1 MWALLLWVTSVAGE
15 CTGQCQSIVA
25 GVCPQTPSPSS
36 CAAVWEAFL
45 EIMAQNTQALPP
57 NAEGSKNQARF
68 LRWRHLAHRGQMLSK
83 SMLRPECWRSV
94 PDPESMELG
103 SERPCLSSQCLLDS
117 SCHKRHVISELLTL
131 AKQIDRSVALQV
143 YEATK
148 ELFAWQRFEQTP
160 MLFYPSFKAQVWFGE
175 EDYPELLGAVRKHFM
190 EIKEEFLRSYHLR
203 SGRLTP
209 AEEEYSG
216 RQGWWCWEVWSAL
229 EGWVKERCEQMP
241 TLCRVLRQ
249 HLPASKSSTLAA
261 YLQEEVALFGLPP
274 GEKFFAPHNDG
285 SNARVALLMP
295 LTHGRYSALEVN
307 GERRAF
313 GGDGH
318 VLGFDASMDHFAT
331 YEAPPGVWD
340 ERWVLSIAVSHP
352 QFDRHLAEGRL
363 QTPRPDVQITA
374 DPHRWRRAKEAPN
387 VAGWLELLDG
397 AKNVVLLGSHAML
410 AASAPL
416 VVRSGASTVVLG
428 CEECDELGRT
438 LHQKLS
444 ALPEVDRLVLVER
457 QRLWEALEVQ
467 SIDVLVVD
475 EDRVDDLLFLE
486 GKHWRFT
493 GPALAGLMKAWRSSS
508 SRVVGIHLP
517 APSLPAGY
525 TLTFGEGF
533 WWFQQTKV
541 PSSTASAD
549 LATSPSPVLAPF
561 GATARVAAGAV
572 ERGLEDTPAVLLGLM
587 ARYASS
593 NAQLAL
599 RCDPGDRERRAE
611 TARLVTS
618 RLDVA
623 QQALRS
629 RQPDGELLIQAAAR
643 ELVQT
648 IAKVHMP
655 HSCSV
660 PLRVVPVKGRH
671 EGSVPLIGFGTHEL
685 RALECYSAV
694 RSALEAGVRHIDT
707 AENYGNAE
715 DLARAMRDSEVPREE
730 IFVATKLSSTGLDQA
745 SSYRA
750 LASELQRLGGAADL
764 CYLHFPS
771 EKNLPA
777 WRALEQLQQEG
788 RCRQLGLSN
797 FGRAELQ
804 QIWEHGQVK
813 PVALQIQFS
822 IYEPPSNAFLRWL
835 AALPGKGLTVV
846 AASTLNP
853 EATGALNPMEDPH
866 VQQIAARHDKSSA
879 QVLLRWLVQQKVA
892 VLPRSRQKQHIQE
905 NCDLDFVLTD
915 HEMTHLSGLATLA
928 QDLGAAEDSV
938 RPEGAVDVFG
948 LRGMS

>member
-1 MWALLLWVTSVAGE
+1 
-15 CTGQCQSIVA
+15 
-25 GVCPQTPSPSS
+25 
-36 CAAVWEAFL
+36 
-45 EIMAQNTQALPP
+45 MAP
-57 NAEGSKNQARF
+57 
-68 LRWRHLAHRGQMLSK
+68 
-83 SMLRPECWRSV
+83 
-94 PDPESMELG
+94 
-103 SERPCLSSQCLLDS
+103 
-117 SCHKRHVISELLTL
+117 
-131 AKQIDRSVALQV
+131 
-143 YEATK
+143 
-148 ELFAWQRFEQTP
+148 
-160 MLFYPSFKAQVWFGE
+160 
-175 EDYPELLGAVRKHFM
+175 
-190 EIKEEFLRSYHLR
+190 
-203 SGRLTP
+203 
-209 AEEEYSG
+209 
-216 RQGWWCWEVWSAL
+216 
-229 EGWVKERCEQMP
+229 
-241 TLCRVLRQ
+241 
-249 HLPASKSSTLAA
+249 
-261 YLQEEVALFGLPP
+261 
-274 GEKFFAPHNDG
+274 
-285 SNARVALLMP
+285 
-295 LTHGRYSALEVN
+295 
-307 GERRAF
+307 
-313 GGDGH
+313 
-318 VLGFDASMDHFAT
+318 
-331 YEAPPGVWD
+331 
-340 ERWVLSIAVSHP
+340 
-352 QFDRHLAEGRL
+352 
-363 QTPRPDVQITA
+363 
-374 DPHRWRRAKEAPN
+374 
-387 VAGWLELLDG
+387 
-397 AKNVVLLGSHAML
+397 
-410 AASAPL
+410 
-416 VVRSGASTVVLG
+416 
-428 CEECDELGRT
+428 
-438 LHQKLS
+438 
-444 ALPEVDRLVLVER
+444 
-457 QRLWEALEVQ
+457 
-467 SIDVLVVD
+467 
-475 EDRVDDLLFLE
+475 
-486 GKHWRFT
+486 
-493 GPALAGLMKAWRSSS
+493 
-508 SRVVGIHLP
+508 
-517 APSLPAGY
+517 GY

-541 PSSTASAD
+541 DRIRIRRSGRRRRHVMSEWDVLLGSSLDGFPGSFLDGFRGPRDESESGPGPLRRYGTRGRGGRGARRRAAPGGGQSSPQKNEAARDRRVRRPPS
-549 LATSPSPVLAPF
+549 ATHAQNQSFQV
-561 GATARVAAGAV
+561 
-572 ERGLEDTPAVLLGLM
+572 GLEDTPAVLLGLM
-587 ARYASS
+587 ARYACRAQRSFAQLGFRSS

-599 RCDPGDRERRAE
+599 RCDPGDTDCAELGDRERRAE